1 MQVTIDT
8 EDLAEIIYD
17 SFIGDCE
24 FRTAC
29 YKYCHNSCIDA
40 IHKALIE
47 EINKKQND
55 KNNTLQ
61 KSKNV
66 II

>member
-1 MQVTIDT
+1 MKVTIDT
-8 EDLAEIIYD
+8 MDLAEIIYHN
-17 SFIGDCE
+17 FTGDCE
-24 FRTAC
+24 CRTAC
-29 YKYCHNSCIDA
+29 SKYCRNSCIDA

-61 KSKNV
+61 KV
-66 II
+66 

>member
-1 MQVTIDT
+1 MKVTIDT
-8 EDLAEIIYD
+8 EDIAGIIYNK
-17 SFIGDCE
+17 FIGDCE
-24 FRTAC
+24 CRTAC

-40 IHKALIE
+40 IHKSLID
-47 EINKKQND
+47 EIEKL